1 MKQTKSK
8 TKRKSVRFNLEKNKT
23 KYFLYDSS
31 SKARRSTRKMRQKRR
46 TNKLKKKMR
55 RGKSM
60 KNMRGGRINPVA
72 EFSGIVGAIG
82 SGVSSAWSNVA
93 VAAARPAGNTP
104 VNNVKSSLPFQG
116 HFDIKPNTTQYTQSE
131 LDIARTLTQV

>member
-46 TNKLKKKMR
+46 TNKLRKKMR

-93 VAAARPAGNTP
+93 DAAARPAGNTP

-116 HFDIKPNTTQYTQSE
+116 HFDTKPNPTQYTQSE
-131 LDIARTLTQV
+131 ADITRTLTQI